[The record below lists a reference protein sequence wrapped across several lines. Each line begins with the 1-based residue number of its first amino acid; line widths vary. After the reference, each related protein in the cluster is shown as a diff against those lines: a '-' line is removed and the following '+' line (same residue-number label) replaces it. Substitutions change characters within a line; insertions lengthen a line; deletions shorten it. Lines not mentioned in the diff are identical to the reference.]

1 MTMSRE
7 LDVRES
13 VGDERSAPL
22 QGGEDTLRRADG
34 VAANDR
40 ADQVWDRVPDPAD
53 RLRPGRDRNS
63 ALSVRA
69 EQTVADIG
77 AFRAVRFDDLARYR
91 YGGDQAATARDLRR
105 LGQLGLVNRHRMSV
119 TGGRM
124 IDVAVLTEA
133 GRARAER
140 QPSPAGEARQIFH
153 AGLVKPR
160 ELAHDVAIYRMF
172 QAERARLTREGARV
186 RRVLLDYELK
196 QRIFSSP
203 GRGSERAG
211 REEQAAAHGLRTV
224 NGKVAIP
231 DLRIEYETA
240 AGDAGR
246 VDLELTTE
254 HYKAA
259 QLRAKLDAGFQL
271 YVAGP
276 PSARMNAVLEERGVT
291 ASILEL

>member
-1 MTMSRE
+1 MSRE
-7 LDVRES
+7 VDVRDS
-13 VGDERSAPL
+13 ASHERHDAF
-22 QGGEDTLRRADG
+22 
-34 VAANDR
+34 VANER
-40 ADQVWDRVPDPAD
+40 ADQDRAPEVAD
-53 RLRPGRDRNS
+53 RLRPARDRAG
-63 ALSVRA
+63 ALGVRA

-77 AFRAVRFDDLARYR
+77 AFRAVRLDDLARHR
-91 YGGDQAATARDLRR
+91 YGGDQAAATRDLRR
-105 LGQLGLVNRHRMSV
+105 LGRLGLVNRHRMTLS
-119 TGGRM
+119 GGRTV
-124 IDVAVLTEA
+124 DVAVLTEA
-133 GRARAER
+133 GRVWAER
-140 QPSPAGEARQIFH
+140 EAAPAGEGRQAFH

-196 QRIFSSP
+196 QRIFSSAGRGTQRP
-203 GRGSERAG
+203 GRD
-211 REEQAAAHGLRTV
+211 EQAAANGLRIV

-240 AGDAGR
+240 AGEVGR

-259 QLRAKLDAGFQL
+259 QLRAKLDAGFRL

-276 PSARMNAVLEERGVT
+276 PSARMNAVLEERDQIAAV
-291 ASILEL
+291 LEL